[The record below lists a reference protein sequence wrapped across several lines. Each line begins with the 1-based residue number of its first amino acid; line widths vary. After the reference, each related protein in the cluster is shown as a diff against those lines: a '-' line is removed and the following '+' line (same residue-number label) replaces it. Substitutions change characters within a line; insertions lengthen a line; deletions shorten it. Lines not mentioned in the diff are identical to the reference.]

1 MRGKK
6 TSKQRFDR
14 TLKSEWFKS
23 VNKKIDLKKKKKN
36 DKYILF
42 SL

>member
-23 VNKKIDLKKKKKN
+23 VNKKIDLKKKKK
-36 DKYILF
+36 KR
-42 SL
+42 